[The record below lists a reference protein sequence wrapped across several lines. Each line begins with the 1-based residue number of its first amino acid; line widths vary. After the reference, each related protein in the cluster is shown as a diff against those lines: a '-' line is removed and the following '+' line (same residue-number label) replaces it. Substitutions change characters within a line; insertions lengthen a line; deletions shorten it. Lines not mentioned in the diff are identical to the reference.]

1 MAQALLRKRATMRRI
16 GWLAIIATFGCVT
29 PSIPIPPPD
38 PSRMNFSI
46 TAQGA
51 DSTAVLTYPPD
62 PNYEGGIVYV
72 FNHDTGRG
80 VFENVNADNSIGP
93 TQPLQAAV
101 GHQLVISVEHIDQ
114 TASRCIVLREG
125 PQDPNTYC
133 SF

>member
-1 MAQALLRKRATMRRI
+1 
-16 GWLAIIATFGCVT
+16 
-29 PSIPIPPPD
+29 
-38 PSRMNFSI
+38 MNFAI
-46 TAQGA
+46 TVENSV
-51 DSTAVLTYPPD
+51 STAVLTYPPD

-72 FNHDTGRG
+72 FNHDIGRG
-80 VFENVNADNSIGP
+80 VFQNVNADNSIGP

-114 TASRCIVLREG
+114 TASRCIVLRDG